1 MVHAKLGIGSDNS
14 GKLVAEVKKRAKA
27 LAEQQGKELVL
38 VDGSPGIGC
47 PVVSSLS
54 GASFVV
60 LVTEPTVSGLH
71 DLQRVCELVGNFK
84 IPSGCIINKSD
95 INPEMTEKIVTYLDS
110 QRITLLA
117 VLPYDESVTKAMI
130 EEKTIVEYGQDS
142 PIGDQLKNAW
152 HRLGDFLNKQTK
164 EEQ

>member
-27 LAEQQGKELVL
+27 LAEQQGKDLVL

-47 PVVSSLS
+47 PVVSSLT

-71 DLQRVCELVGNFK
+71 DLKRVYELVAQFK
-84 IPSGCIINKSD
+84 IPAGCIINKSD
-95 INPEMTEKIVTYLDS
+95 INLEMTEKIKTYLEE
-110 QRITLLA
+110 QHITLLA
-117 VLPYDESVTKAMI
+117 VLPYDESVTRAMI
-130 EEKTIVEYGQDS
+130 VEQTIVEYQQES
-142 PIGDQLKNAW
+142 PIKEQLKNAW
-152 HRLGDFLNKQTK
+152 QRLGELLN
-164 EEQ
+164 